1 MKIGILGH
9 GEVGKAIESLY
20 AGTDHDIVIE
30 DDPNGVAH
38 HRMEGA
44 DYVHVCLPY
53 YSDFVYDVSIFI
65 EYTHPENLI
74 IHSTVP
80 VGTTS
85 SVLINSD
92 YTRNIYHA
100 PVRGVHPNLLE
111 GLRTFPMYVGH
122 DSGDQDSANSV
133 KELCSLLQSLGVATK
148 VVDKFETSELAKLAS
163 TTYYGMCIAFHGEI
177 KKLCDE
183 RGLDFEDVM
192 TEWNEG
198 YNKGYADLGM
208 DHVVRPNLYPPSGS
222 IGGHCI
228 IPNAKLLGQFF
239 DSEVIDLILKYK

>member
-9 GEVGKAIESLY
+9 GEVGKAIEELY
-20 AGTDHDIVIE
+20 AGTDHNIVIE
-30 DDPNGVAH
+30 DDPNQASPS
-38 HRMEGA
+38 MDYL

-85 SVLINSD
+85 SVLMNSD

-111 GLRTFPMYVGH
+111 GLRTFPMYVGCYL
-122 DSGDQDSANSV
+122 SDQASEKSV
-133 KELCSLLQSLGVATK
+133 KQLCSLLQSLGVDTK
-148 VVDKFETSELAKLAS
+148 VVDNFETSELAKLAS
-163 TTYYGMCIAFHGEI
+163 TTYYGMCIAFHAEI
-177 KKLCDE
+177 KNLCDE

-222 IGGHCI
+222 IGGHCVV
-228 IPNAKLLGQFF
+228 PNAKLLDQLF